1 MDRAKSTF
9 SLGSPAIAPV
19 LAAIARLAEDRH
31 VFGSITLKFAGPQG
45 LTYITTER
53 GQRPSEL
60 LEVANDQR

>member
-1 MDRAKSTF
+1 MDRGRSIFAH
-9 SLGSPAIAPV
+9 GSPAIAPV